1 MTVREILDFSAYCQ
15 GIGSGS
21 GRWCSACVE
30 NFNCSAP
37 GKSRTIISH
46 KKPSEGQ
53 PHFDSSNTPAA
64 CWKWRVYHYSQRVLI
79 IAALGMLLVALT
91 PNIQVASILASFCY
105 NIMNL
110 FSGFLIPQPNIP
122 KWWIWFYWI
131 CPAAWSLKGFITS
144 QYGDIEKEIIVFGEQ
159 KAINAFLQSYYG
171 YHHHLLGVIA
181 SVLVAVPLV
190 FATGFAY
197 AIAKLNFQRR

>member
-1 MTVREILDFSAYCQ
+1 MIKTQDQNTKYKGHYNFFCLTFQVTIEIPYVFLQAVIF
-15 GIGSGS
+15 
-21 GRWCSACVE
+21 
-30 NFNCSAP
+30 
-37 GKSRTIISH
+37 TII
-46 KKPSEGQ
+46 
-53 PHFDSSNTPAA
+53 TYPAIGFYWSINKVF
-64 CWKWRVYHYSQRVLI
+64 CYTYTMFCTMLYFTY
-79 IAALGMLLVALT
+79 LGLLLVALT

-131 CPAAWSLKGFITS
+131 CPAAWSLQGFITS

-159 KAINAFLQSYYG
+159 KAINAFLESYYG